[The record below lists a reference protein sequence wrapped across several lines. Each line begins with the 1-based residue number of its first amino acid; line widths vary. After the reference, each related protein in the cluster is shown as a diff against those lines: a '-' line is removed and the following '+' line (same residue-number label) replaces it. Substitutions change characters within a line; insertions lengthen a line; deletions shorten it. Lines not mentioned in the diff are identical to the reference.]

1 MKRVV
6 ERSWAMRRP
15 PIVVPNFMDVPAA
28 PAPLPEDEASPTIVC
43 IGRIEYEALLP
54 ALLASVVGDW
64 TTRSLGIVHAS
75 YAIPPGSAVTPTY
88 PGKTDGP
95 VTISAN
101 GAFLA
106 SERTLQR
113 DNFEETMGLGLR

>member
-1 MKRVV
+1 MLVANPGV
-6 ERSWAMRRP
+6 SVITAE
-15 PIVVPNFMDVPAA
+15 V
-28 PAPLPEDEASPTIVC
+28 
-43 IGRIEYEALLP
+43 RIAGVLQ
-54 ALLASVVGDW
+54 
-64 TTRSLGIVHAS
+64 AS

-113 DNFEETMGLGLR
+113 DNFEEIMALQIR